1 MQQTITPAE
10 PGIAR
15 NEQQQLLRSIRRWI
29 VFFMIAL
36 ILSGVTAFP
45 IQTELHFFMKIRS
58 YLPMPEI
65 MQQWLQY
72 IATNVDQTMATF
84 PQVFYGCDWLAF
96 SHIVIALFFI
106 GVYKNPVQNAWVL
119 RIGLIA
125 CAGIIPLAFIGG
137 SVRDI
142 PVFWRLIDCSFGVF
156 GSLPLLLVMRKIKK
170 LEQFS
175 KPWY

>member
-1 MQQTITPAE
+1 MQQTISFSDPA
-10 PGIAR
+10 
-15 NEQQQLLRSIRRWI
+15 QQRELRSIRRWI
-29 VFFMIAL
+29 VFFIIAL

-45 IQTELHFFMKIRS
+45 IQTELQVFMQYRD
-58 YLPMPEI
+58 YLPLPGI
-65 MQQWLQY
+65 MLQWLEY
-72 IATNVDQTMATF
+72 ISTNVDHTMRTF

-106 GVYKNPVQNAWVL
+106 GVYKNPVQNAWVI

-142 PVFWRLIDCSFGVF
+142 PYFWRLIDCSFGVF
-156 GSLPLLLVMRKIKK
+156 GSLPLLVVLRKIKK
-170 LEQFS
+170 LEPAF
-175 KPWY
+175 KPWN

>member
-1 MQQTITPAE
+1 MQNTNTISE
-10 PGIAR
+10 
-15 NEQQQLLRSIRRWI
+15 EQQKKLLRNIRRWLL
-29 VFFMIAL
+29 FFMIAL
-36 ILSGVTAFP
+36 VLSGITAFP
-45 IQTELHFFMKIRS
+45 IQTEVNFFLSVRD
-58 YLPMPEI
+58 YLPLPDVMLH
-65 MQQWLQY
+65 WLEY
-72 IATNVDQTMATF
+72 IAKGVNSTMATF

-156 GSLPLLLVMRKIKK
+156 GSLPLLYVLHLIKK
-170 LEQFS
+170 LENAS

>member
-1 MQQTITPAE
+1 MQQTISFSEPALQRE
-10 PGIAR
+10 
-15 NEQQQLLRSIRRWI
+15 LRSIRRWI

-36 ILSGVTAFP
+36 ILSGITAFP
-45 IQTELHFFMKIRS
+45 IQTELHVFMQFRD
-58 YLPMPEI
+58 YLPIPGI
-65 MQQWLQY
+65 MQQWLEY
-72 IATNVDQTMATF
+72 ISSHVDQTMNTF

-106 GVYKNPVQNAWVL
+106 GVYKNPVQNTWVI

-142 PVFWRLIDCSFGVF
+142 PMFWRLIDCSFGVF
-156 GSLPLLLVMRKIKK
+156 GSLPLLLVLRKIKK
-170 LEQFS
+170 LDAAYH
-175 KPWY
+175 PWN